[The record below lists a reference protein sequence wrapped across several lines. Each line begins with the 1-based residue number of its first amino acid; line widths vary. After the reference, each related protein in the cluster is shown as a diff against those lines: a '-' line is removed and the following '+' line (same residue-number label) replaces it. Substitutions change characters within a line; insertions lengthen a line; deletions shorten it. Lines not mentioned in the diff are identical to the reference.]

1 MRSII
6 VGFVFSLVVI
16 LQCEGADAPRKV
28 LLIAGKKSHGP
39 EGNRVH
45 DYPWSVKLLK
55 VALDNSS
62 ISNRLAV
69 EFHRD
74 GWPADERVF
83 DGADTI
89 VVISDGRDGD
99 AYTEALHLENA
110 ARVAQVDKL
119 MKRGCGL
126 VLIHFSTFAPDS
138 LSEKIL
144 DWAGGYFDWEED
156 GKKKWYS
163 AIKTLDA
170 EVQLSNRS
178 HPVLNGVAP
187 FKMREEFYY
196 NLRFNEADSRLKP
209 LLSVP
214 ELGGRAA
221 NGNVVGWAV
230 ERADG
235 GRGFGTTCGHF
246 YDNWKNDSFRRT
258 ILNAIAWTAKADVPV
273 AGVQSK
279 YHERDSV
286 ARALTHVVGSQRA
299 KLDDEAIRV
308 LMFAG
313 NEAHRWHNWEKTT
326 PRIRSALER
335 DARMRVE
342 VSGDIEDL
350 ARKDLKSYQ
359 LILQNY
365 ANWHDPRA
373 LSPQSRKAFWD
384 YVQGGGGLLLVH
396 FANGA
401 FHFSL
406 PNAAASDWPEYRQLV
421 RRVWNHQ
428 PAGKMPAS
436 GHDSF
441 GSFTVEFTSE
451 KNPIS
456 AGLDKFIVEDELYFN
471 QHGDEPI
478 QPLAKARSKV
488 TGREEPLAW
497 SYSVGKGRVYQT
509 LLGHSE
515 KTYDAFETREMIR
528 RAAAWCAGRLVY
540 QMDRSEDPSP
550 PSASL
555 PEKTSALAAGK
566 FGKALNAQAGGILLQ
581 GKAEYRQAP
590 ITIEAWVKI
599 SRKDNYNIIVA
610 SDAKSSGRHWEL
622 FTFAGSGQLTG
633 YLPGMVPDHVRSEAN
648 VCDDQWHH
656 VAMTVEAA
664 RIRLFMD
671 GKQVADQPVKT
682 KGTQAVDGGLAI
694 GRLVEGGIGF
704 AGLIDEVM
712 IRRGIHPPVGKAETA
727 PKADASTLGYW
738 EFESLP
744 EQAPLILQPILKNPT
759 NDPTLQTEGDW
770 VDDRWAKT
778 DKGPFLTG
786 NIATARQHT
795 SKGIAI
801 RIGEIG
807 EGTVCFDTD
816 LLRMNS
822 GWVGGFLKT
831 DPARFGLI
839 RPLVPV
845 GTTTFAT
852 RSRPGWAK
860 GSVFEDPRAVKF
872 GPLPRDWARYSGL
885 HLQGNRVTLEYT
897 VNGVRVLDSPWLE
910 KAGKHEVITRELEV
924 AASDKTMTIELC
936 DEPGSELISE
946 TLDGVA
952 LNNFKSKG
960 FILSVA
966 HVGAGKVQVI
976 DSALRFVIDPHAESV
991 RLKFFFWKGP
1001 PANLD
1006 GFAAMVKASPAP
1018 ADLVKRI
1025 EPGIR
1030 RWGEPLLTRGT
1041 LGSAVNGFAIDTV
1054 TLPVTNQWKANLFVG
1069 GHDFLANGDALVGT
1083 IHGDVWLAR
1092 GVDARLERIAWQRFA
1107 TGLYQPLGLKVVD
1120 GKAHVL
1126 GRDQITILHD
1136 RNGDGEAD
1144 FYENFNN
1151 EIMIAGGG
1159 HSYATSLETDA
1170 SGNFYFVRCAEDTPH
1185 GGVLLKVPR
1194 NGKGIDV
1201 VATGFRNPNGMGLGP
1216 DGTITVA
1223 DQQGNWVP
1231 ETRLDQIRS
1240 GGFYGYM
1247 PMHKRPVEPT
1257 DYDKPLCWI
1266 PRTVDNSAGGQ
1277 VWVPRDSWGA
1287 LAGQMIHLS
1296 YGRCT
1301 MMLVVRDELS
1311 GAQGG
1316 VVQLPGKFLSG
1327 AMRGRFHPKDGHLY
1341 VSGLNGWQ
1349 TAAVADGCLQR
1360 VRFTGETT
1368 PLPVGLAVHSN
1379 GIKLTFS
1386 KPIDRDTANDP
1397 DNWSAEQW
1405 NYRWAKEY
1413 GSKDWSVKDP
1423 AVQGRDAVTIK
1434 SAKLLADGRSVF
1446 LEIPGIQP
1454 VMSMTLRYNLDTA
1467 DGKIFKGDFHLTV
1480 NRLGTPNKFQ

>member
-1 MRSII
+1 MRTLLTVLLSI
-6 VGFVFSLVVI
+6 FVLGSVQGAEKRNKVV
-16 LQCEGADAPRKV
+16 
-28 LLIAGKKSHGP
+28 LIAGKKSHGP
-39 EGNRVH
+39 EGNRIH

-62 ISNRLAV
+62 IRERCAV

-83 DGADTI
+83 DDAATI

-163 AIKTLDA
+163 AIKTLDS
-170 EVQLSNRS
+170 EVQFPTPA
-178 HPVLNGVAP
+178 HPILNGVAP

-196 NLRFNEADSRLKP
+196 NLRFKEGDQRLKP
-209 LLSVP
+209 LLSVA

-246 YDNWKNDSFRRT
+246 YDNWKNDSYRRT
-258 ILNAIAWTAKADVPV
+258 ILNAIAWTAKIDVPV
-273 AGVQSK
+273 KGVESK
-279 YHERDSV
+279 YHERDSI
-286 ARALTHVVGSQRA
+286 ARSLANAAGTKPA
-299 KLDDEAIRV
+299 KLDEEPIRV

-326 PRIRSALER
+326 PRIRAALER
-335 DARMRVE
+335 DSRMKVE
-342 VSGDIEDL
+342 VSADMEDL
-350 ARKDLKSYQ
+350 SRKNLQSYQ

-365 ANWHDPRA
+365 ANWHDPRP
-373 LSPQSRKAFWD
+373 LSAPSKKAFMD
-384 YVQGGGGLLLVH
+384 YVNGGGGLLLVH

-428 PAGKMPAS
+428 PAGKLPAS
-436 GHDSF
+436 GHDAF
-441 GSFTVEFTSE
+441 GSYTVDFTAETH
-451 KNPIS
+451 PIS
-456 AGLDKFIVEDELYFN
+456 AGLSPFIIEDELYFN

-478 QPLAKARSKV
+478 QPLIKARSKV
-488 TGREEPLAW
+488 TGRDEPLAW
-497 SYSVGKGRVYQT
+497 AYSVGKGRVFQT
-509 LLGHSE
+509 LLGHSQ
-515 KTYDAFETREMIR
+515 KTYDAFEAREMIR
-528 RAAAWCAGRLVY
+528 RAATWCAGRAVSPT
-540 QMDRSEDPSP
+540 DRSEDPNP
-550 PSASL
+550 ATIAV
-555 PEKTSALAAGK
+555 PEKAVALVAGK
-566 FGKALNAQAGGILLQ
+566 FGKALNAKSDGILLA
-581 GKAEYRQAP
+581 GKAEYRQPP
-590 ITIEAWVKI
+590 ITVEAWVKI
-599 SRKDNYNIIVA
+599 SRKENYNIIVA
-610 SDAKSSGRHWEL
+610 SDTKSSSQHWEL
-622 FTFAGSGQLTG
+622 FTFAGSGQLTA
-633 YLPGMVPDHVRSEAN
+633 YLPGMVPDHARSEAN

-656 VAMTVEAA
+656 VAMTYEPA
-664 RIRLFMD
+664 RVRLFVD
-671 GKQVADQPVKT
+671 GRSVADQPVKS
-682 KGTQAVDGGLAI
+682 KGAPAVAGGLAI
-694 GRLVEGGIGF
+694 GKLVEGAIGCE
-704 AGLIDEVM
+704 GLIDEVM
-712 IRRGIHPPVGKAETA
+712 IRRGIHPPANKPEKA
-727 PKADASTLGYW
+727 PQADASTLGYW
-738 EFESLP
+738 DFETLP
-744 EQAPLILQPILKNPT
+744 AQVALESPPANKNPT

-786 NIATARQHT
+786 NIGTARQHT

-801 RIGEIG
+801 QVGDAG
-807 EGTVCFDTD
+807 EGSVCFDTD
-816 LLRMNS
+816 LLRLNS

-831 DPARFGLI
+831 DAARFGLI
-839 RPLVPV
+839 RPLFPV
-845 GTTTFAT
+845 GTTIFAS

-860 GSVFEDPRAVKF
+860 EGSFVDPRTVKW
-872 GPLPRDWARYSGL
+872 GPVPRDWARYTGL
-885 HLQGNRVTLEYT
+885 HLQGKRVTLEYT
-897 VNGVRVLDSPWLE
+897 VGGVRVLDSPWLE
-910 KAGKHEVITRELEV
+910 KHERQETITRELEI
-924 AASDKTMTIELC
+924 AASDKPMTIELC
-936 DEPGSELISE
+936 DEPGSEIVSE
-946 TLDGVA
+946 TVDGVVRIS
-952 LNNFKSKG
+952 FKSKG
-960 FILSVA
+960 AILSVA
-966 HVGAGKVQVI
+966 HIGAGKLQSM
-976 DSALRFVIDPHAESV
+976 DSAASVVIQPHAEPV
-991 RLKFFFWKGP
+991 RLKILFWKGQS
-1001 PANLD
+1001 AD
-1006 GFAAMVKASPAP
+1006 SAGFTALVKASPAP
-1018 ADLVKRI
+1018 ADLAKRI
-1025 EPGIR
+1025 EPGTR
-1030 RWGEPLLTRGT
+1030 RWGEPLITRGT
-1041 LGSAVNGFAIDTV
+1041 LGSPVNGFAIDTI

-1069 GHDFLANGDALVGT
+1069 GHDFLTNGDAVVGT

-1092 GVDARLERIAWQRFA
+1092 GIDARLERVAWQRFA
-1107 TGLYQPLGLKVVD
+1107 TGLYQPLGVKVVGD
-1120 GKAHVL
+1120 KAHVL
-1126 GRDQITILHD
+1126 GRDQITVLHD

-1151 EIMIAGGG
+1151 EIMIGGGG

-1170 SGNFYFVRCAEDTPH
+1170 AGNFYFVRCAEDTPH

-1194 NGKGIDV
+1194 DGKGIDV
-1201 VATGFRNPNGMGLGP
+1201 VATGFRNPNGMGLGG

-1231 ETRLDQIRS
+1231 ETRLDAIRP

-1247 PMHKRPVEPT
+1247 PMHKRQVEPT

-1277 VWVPRDSWGA
+1277 VWVPRGTWGA

-1316 VVQLPGKFLSG
+1316 VAQLPGKFLSG
-1327 AMRGRFHPKDGHLY
+1327 VMRGRFHPKDGHLY

-1386 KPIDRDTANDP
+1386 KPIDRKAADDL

-1405 NYRWAKEY
+1405 NYRWSKEY

-1434 SAKLLADGRSVF
+1434 SATLLADGRSVF
-1446 LEIPGIQP
+1446 IEIPGLQP
-1454 VMSMTLRYNLDTA
+1454 VMSLALRYNLDAA
-1467 DGKIFKGDFHLTV
+1467 DGKIFKGDFYLTV
-1480 NRLGTPNKFQ
+1480 NRLGPPNKF